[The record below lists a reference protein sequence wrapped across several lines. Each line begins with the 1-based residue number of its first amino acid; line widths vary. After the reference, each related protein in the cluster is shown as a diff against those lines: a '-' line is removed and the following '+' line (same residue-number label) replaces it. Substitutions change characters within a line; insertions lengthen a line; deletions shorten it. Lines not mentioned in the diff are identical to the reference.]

1 MDEYISW
8 DPALATQIG
17 VHTFDHRLRDPTRRG
32 IAHQV
37 ERLSEFVSELE
48 QLKVDDL
55 TGDQH
60 IDRDFAAH
68 FFRLRIFEI
77 TQLRKHEKGS
87 FAATEFGNSLFF
99 LFSRNHPTIEDRM
112 DSLTKRL
119 ESAPKFFEDSREVV
133 TDPFR
138 LWNEILYETGIRMP
152 RFLKELCKHFESK
165 VNDRSS
171 NKRLGK
177 AVDGAIDAIDAH
189 NEWMKKEVIPNSC
202 DKTSIGPELYR
213 EYLELQ
219 GYGVTPDETL
229 RIADLYLADVNKK
242 KAEVAR
248 RIVES
253 GNASDAVKVMRSDH
267 APDFEGILEEYR
279 SSVLEARRYVE
290 QHGLVTLPEGE
301 KLVVAATPSFMAHV
315 VPYAA
320 QYEPG
325 KFDGDRTG
333 LFLVTPDQGIPGI
346 LEEHSHV
353 AIVNTAVHEGY
364 PGHHLH
370 GICSNTNPSSLRI
383 LNASPDFS
391 EGWGLYCEEMMLS
404 QGYNDT
410 PMGRLTVL
418 NDLAF
423 RIARQICDVQVSMGR
438 MDMKQATELMIRETG
453 TDAHAAATEANAIAL
468 SPTYY
473 MSYFVGKL
481 GVLQMREDAQAA
493 LGERFTM
500 KFFHDSLI
508 YSGCMPM
515 PFMRRAL
522 ALRIHEEFG
531 KELGPPKESVYNYAR
546 RALLTKGA

>member
-8 DPALATQIG
+8 DPALATQVG
-17 VHTFDHRLRDPTRRG
+17 VHKFDHMLRDPSRRR

-48 QLKVDDL
+48 GLDSNDL
-55 TGDQH
+55 TGDQQ

-77 TQLRKHEKGS
+77 TRLRMDEKGS

-99 LFSRNHPTIEDRM
+99 LFSRDHPSIEERMESTI
-112 DSLTKRL
+112 KRI

-133 TDPFR
+133 TDPYR
-138 LWNEILYETGIRMP
+138 LWNEILYETGARMP
-152 RFLKELCKHFESK
+152 GFLRELYEYFGSK

-171 NKRLGK
+171 KMRLGK
-177 AVDGAIDAIDAH
+177 AVEGAIEAIDYH
-189 NEWMKKEVIPNSC
+189 NEWMKTDIIPNAS
-202 DKTSIGPELYR
+202 DKTSIGPDLYR
-213 EYLELQ
+213 EYLDLK
-219 GYGVTPDETL
+219 GYGVTPEETL
-229 RIADLYLADVNKK
+229 AIAELYLNEVNIK
-242 KAEVAR
+242 KAEVAG
-248 RIVES
+248 RIVKS
-253 GNASDAVKVMRSDH
+253 GNASEAVKKIRSDH
-267 APDFEGILEEYR
+267 APNFEEILEEYR
-279 SSVLEARRYVE
+279 SSVLMARKFVE
-290 QHGLVTLPEGE
+290 EHGLVTLPDGE
-301 KLVVAATPSFMAHV
+301 RLVVAPTPSFMAHV

-325 KFDGDRTG
+325 KLDGDRTG
-333 LFLVTPDQGIPGI
+333 LFLVTPDQGNPGI

-370 GICSNTNPSSLRI
+370 GICSNTNPSNLRI

-391 EGWGLYCEEMMLS
+391 EGWGLYCEEMMVS

-438 MDMKQATELMIRETG
+438 MDLKLATQLIMRETG
-453 TDAHAAATEANAIAL
+453 TDAHAAATEANAITL

-481 GVLQMREDAQAA
+481 GVMQMREDAQAA
-493 LGERFTM
+493 LGERFTLR
-500 KFFHDSLI
+500 FFHDSLI

-522 ALRIHEEFG
+522 ALRIREKFG
-531 KELGPPKESVYNYAR
+531 SELGPPKESVFSYAR
-546 RALLTKGA
+546 RNLTT